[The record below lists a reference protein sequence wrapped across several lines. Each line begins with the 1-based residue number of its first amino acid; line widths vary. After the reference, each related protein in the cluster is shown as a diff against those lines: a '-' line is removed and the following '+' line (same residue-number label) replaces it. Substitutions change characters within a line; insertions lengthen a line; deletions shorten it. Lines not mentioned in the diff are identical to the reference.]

1 MKQKLYAFFKTIHG
15 KARIKRM
22 LNRVVLLV
30 VILVVGIGVGVCIAK
45 PWEKNKSE
53 PIITKVEEAI
63 VEENYTLSI
72 GTVEEVISPAS
83 ELITAK
89 YYYTDADT
97 YENYKELF
105 GKKVPFTTDKVVFT
119 YDGMI
124 SVGIELTD
132 VEYQIDNEN
141 QKITIKLPE
150 LTVKA
155 NEIDEDSFEFPYVS
169 DSIFNTTEMGDYV
182 DLIGTL
188 EKEKEKDLL
197 ANTEFMD
204 GALENTKTV
213 LKSFLTTAD
222 ATKDYEVVFVE

>member
-1 MKQKLYAFFKTIHG
+1 MKQKLHTILKSIHG
-15 KARIKRM
+15 KARIKH
-22 LNRVVLLV
+22 LLYRALFLV
-30 VILVVGIGVGVCIAK
+30 IILVIGIGVGVCIAK
-45 PWEKNKSE
+45 PWEKEEAE
-53 PIITKVEEAI
+53 PIITKVEETI

-72 GTVEEVISPAS
+72 GTVEEVLSPAS
-83 ELITAK
+83 DLITAK

-124 SVGIELTD
+124 SVGIELAD

-141 QKITIKLPE
+141 QKITIRLPE
-150 LTVKA
+150 LAVKA

-169 DSIFNTTEMGDYV
+169 DSIFNATEMDDYV

-204 GALENTKTV
+204 GALENTKIV
-213 LKSFLTTAD
+213 LKSFLTAAD
-222 ATKDYEVVFVE
+222 VTKDYEVVFE